1 MTHKTG
7 WIDERVAQL
16 KGRTHDAR
24 YLGFLE
30 CFNSS
35 EFYTAHDVLEALC
48 LETRG

>member
-7 WIDERVAQL
+7 WIDERVAHL
-16 KGRTHDAR
+16 KGQKHDAR

-30 CFNSS
+30 SFNSS
-35 EFYTAHDVLEALC
+35 EFYTAHDVLEDLW